1 MQVVD
6 DEEGGMLPK
15 KLHFAS
21 SQYQKSLKL
30 SGKCYIDKAIR
41 TIQTIL
47 KAKEVEWF
55 IEHPQFQ
62 HFFHIKNRKQKWMGM
77 WVLVLRSA
85 CVAKKHELWFVV
97 NGVPIRYSLRELG
110 LISGLYC
117 HEYPPNHE
125 RLGGTTFMN
134 KYFGGKRVTYAD
146 LEKQMLAMKS
156 KPSEDRKKM
165 AVLFFLASILVGGR
179 KSGEG
184 ASPVDSFFLSVVDDL
199 DACVTFPWGRYA
211 FEHNLKDVSTFLEKC
226 DGVAATS
233 WVFTSFPIPLEVFLS
248 SLQHSCLIDVN
259 VFLLCVGSCW
269 PLRQFHA

>member
-6 DEEGGMLPK
+6 DEEKGMLPK
-15 KLHFAS
+15 LHFPS

-30 SGKCYIDKAIR
+30 SGKCYIDSAIR

-97 NGVPIRYSLRELG
+97 NGVAIRYSLRELG

-134 KYFGGKRVTYAD
+134 KYFGGKKVTYAD

-226 DGVAATS
+226 DGLAPTS
-233 WVFTSFPIPLEVFLS
+233 WVFTSFPIPLEVFSS

-269 PLRQFHA
+269 PLRQFQA